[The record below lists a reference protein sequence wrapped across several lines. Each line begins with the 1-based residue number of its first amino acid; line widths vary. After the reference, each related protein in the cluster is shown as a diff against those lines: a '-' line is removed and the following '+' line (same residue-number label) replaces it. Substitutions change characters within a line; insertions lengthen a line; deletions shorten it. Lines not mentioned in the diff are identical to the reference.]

1 MIAEK
6 CIGSRP
12 VSDKTA
18 KFEEYLFTPLVHFK
32 KLTCDL
38 SAKLFLYIGGN
49 KKVSSF
55 LQAFELVLKTP
66 QILDPYNKIG
76 LIKWSYKCKLVLT
89 LGSVQVISFV
99 TLNVAFLALLKISF
113 WP

>member
-1 MIAEK
+1 MCKYFTVEMITEK

-12 VSDKTA
+12 VFDKTA
-18 KFEEYLFTPLVHFK
+18 KFEEYLFTPKVYFK

-38 SAKLFLYIGGN
+38 SAKLFLYIDGN

-55 LQAFELVLKTP
+55 FQAFELVLKTS
-66 QILDPYNKIG
+66 QISDPYNKIG

-89 LGSVQVISFV
+89 LGS
-99 TLNVAFLALLKISF
+99 LK
-113 WP
+113 